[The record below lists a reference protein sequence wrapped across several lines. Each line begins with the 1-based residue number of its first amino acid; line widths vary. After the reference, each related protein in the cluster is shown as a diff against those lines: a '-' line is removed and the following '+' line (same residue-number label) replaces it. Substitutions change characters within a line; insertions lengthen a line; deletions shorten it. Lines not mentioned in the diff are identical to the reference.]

1 MFGVILVRIQSE
13 CVKIRTRITP
23 NMDTFHAVKVTE
35 ILSNTFIK
43 SIYNVFYGQS
53 VLHTL
58 DNHLV
63 DENYAN

>member
-1 MFGVILVRIQSE
+1 
-13 CVKIRTRITP
+13 
-23 NMDTFHAVKVTE
+23 MDTFHAVKVTE

-43 SIYNVFYGQS
+43 SIYNVIYWQS